1 MNIKISLQDL
11 LVEFTGSAEL
21 IVLVVCYL
29 KELVFGVKL

>member
-29 KELVFGVKL
+29 KELVLGVKL